1 MAGFTEAVEKAAQDA
16 VSYVIVTLIAGFL
29 WVIRRVFTNQKQI
42 ELLDHEIKAR
52 DETRDRDR
60 EDMQELK
67 GDVKALRH
75 DVMTLF
81 QNHGG

>member
-1 MAGFTEAVEKAAQDA
+1 MANWADTVEKATQDVA
-16 VSYVIVTLIAGFL
+16 SYILVTLAAGFF
-29 WVIRRVFTNQKQI
+29 WVIRRVFTNQKQL
-42 ELLDHEIKAR
+42 ELLDREIKAR
-52 DETRDRDR
+52 DETRQRDR

-67 GDVKALRH
+67 GDVKALRQ